1 MIPTR
6 FREIIK
12 HITTFLILLSSACN
26 KTMLKNRQKPQK
38 RYATRAYLS
47 LFDIVVGSYNTSLF
61 LKMR

>member
-12 HITTFLILLSSACN
+12 HITTFLILLSSVCN

-38 RYATRAYLS
+38 KVRHEG
-47 LFDIVVGSYNTSLF
+47 IPVVI
-61 LKMR
+61 